1 MRPAGKEVGLTV
13 CGRFPGKRNRNIFS
27 FHQGSSEMI
36 DLLTISSLF
45 RDGSLFPHL
54 STTWRGDTHVAILA
68 RARVFYLIPLTLR
81 KLRDYAFF
89 FFMDS
94 KQNSKLKRKIKTVKD
109 RRQTPVF

>member
-1 MRPAGKEVGLTV
+1 MKQNTDSGTKTRAAMRPAGKEVGLTV

-27 FHQGSSEMI
+27 FHQDSSEMI

-54 STTWRGDTHVAILA
+54 STTWRGDTDVAILA

-89 FFMDS
+89 FFLWTPS
-94 KQNSKLKRKIKTVKD
+94 KTAN
-109 RRQTPVF
+109 